1 MENFMKSLRLQF
13 ISSAGWFLAFLWWD
27 VFRIRRKVVLENI
40 SRVFPN
46 LTEKEKNNLARASIQ
61 SMGRTVME
69 YTLVGGMSRKRSE
82 WLFKVRG
89 QEYFEQA
96 FKKNKGVCLLT
107 MHLGNGDLAL
117 SVLSA
122 LGYPMFLISKEF
134 KLRWLNDLWF
144 NLRGKSGTQFIPPRN
159 SSYAILKALKKNT
172 CVVFVNDQY
181 MGPPIGAKTTFFGI
195 ETGTAL
201 GLAIMA
207 HRSEAPVIPVYTYR
221 EKNGHHVIEFL
232 PEIPLAETEVESTQR
247 FNSFIEQSILKH
259 PEQWMWVHR
268 RWKKFE

>member
-1 MENFMKSLRLQF
+1 MTSLKTRF
-13 ISSAGWFLAFLWWD
+13 ISSVGLCLAFLWWD
-27 VFRIRRKVVLENI
+27 VFRIRRKVVIENI
-40 SRVFPN
+40 ARVFPS
-46 LTEKEKNNLARASIQ
+46 LSQKDQMRLARKSIQ

-69 YTLVGGMSRKRSE
+69 YVWIGGMNRRRAESIFTIE
-82 WLFKVRG
+82 G
-89 QEYFEQA
+89 QEYFDQA

-107 MHLGNGDLAL
+107 LHLGNGDLAL

-122 LGYPMFLISKEF
+122 LGYPIYLISKEF
-134 KLRWLNDLWF
+134 KVRWLNDFWF
-144 NLRGKSGTQFIPPRN
+144 NLRGRSGTKFIPPRN
-159 SSYAILKALKKNT
+159 SSYAVLKALKKNA

-181 MGPPIGAKTTFFGI
+181 MGPPIGARTTFFGI

-221 EKNGHHVIEFL
+221 KSNGRHVICFF
-232 PEIPLAETEVESTQR
+232 PELTLQSNEVESTQK